1 MKNIYAFYGRGDIGK
16 TSTIKEVYNLLIKK
30 FGKEIIIETNT
41 NILSVKGDIR
51 VTVKI
56 KGKLIGIESQGDPDS
71 RLKASLDIFVK
82 MDCDIILCATRTRG
96 STVDFVKELEPEY
109 KIEWIKKYDFGNGFE
124 QKNKEQAEEIL
135 TKIIQ

>member
-124 QKNKEQAEEIL
+124 QKNKELAEEIL